1 MSFFFCSTDAPAKT
15 VSNAQTQAP
24 GQVPQATTAA
34 PTGVI
39 SRPISG
45 PRFHWTHA
53 IYAIGILAV
62 SGAGT
67 AVLFKV
73 QITSSSIMPSILHTP
88 NPPPPPKQKKCAYA
102 VFICLLGSKIIGLR
116 TTVLKITFCVF

>member
-1 MSFFFCSTDAPAKT
+1 MKGLSIFVCYFCFGSTDAAVKT

-24 GQVPQATTAA
+24 GQVPVATAAA
-34 PTGVI
+34 PTGVM
-39 SRPISG
+39 SRAISG

-53 IYAIGILAV
+53 IYAIGILGV

-73 QITSSSIMPSILHTP
+73 LTSS
-88 NPPPPPKQKKCAYA
+88 
-102 VFICLLGSKIIGLR
+102 
-116 TTVLKITFCVF
+116 